1 MKNIEWSKTPVYKQF
16 MLKLTET
23 DSLADSD
30 LGFRKH
36 KEANK
41 DRSWHDFQ
49 IDLKNKPLMKSLM
62 EKTLANIY
70 SDEEVQYKIKILKNK
85 NPNNE

>member
-1 MKNIEWSKTPVYKQF
+1 
-16 MLKLTET
+16 
-23 DSLADSD
+23 
-30 LGFRKH
+30 
-36 KEANK
+36 
-41 DRSWHDFQ
+41 
-49 IDLKNKPLMKSLM
+49 MKSLM